1 MKHLLIILAMISC
14 AKKGAKEPTVVNSAI
29 VAKAELYKSLQK
41 GWAHKGGC
49 DSLGFTALCKLSGG
63 CSDATITDAESS
75 SESGRWY
82 RNASQK
88 CFDDGKSASDIS
100 KDMFAMLLPYLYST
114 GDQTNLQEIYN
125 YGKAK
130 GWVMGRGPGSRTI
143 MTPPMIYMLQVMIN
157 KVEPISATESL
168 VKEMAAKEMTAK
180 AGYEKHLDV
189 VSFYSQT
196 LYKNGMDA
204 TDYETLRRYVEESPR
219 NALMQALYH
228 KHKDGDQSKAI
239 EILMDESLFPS
250 DRLPTPKDR
259 CEEYLWQRDDMTK
272 DWAACDTIGVHDGV
286 DFLIAAKI
294 AGQI

>member
-1 MKHLLIILAMISC
+1 MKHLLIILAMLSC
-14 AKKGAKEPTVVNSAI
+14 SKKGAKEPTVVNSAI
-29 VAKAELYKSLQK
+29 VEKANLYKALHK
-41 GWAHKGGC
+41 GWAHGAGC
-49 DSLGFTALCKLSGG
+49 DSLGFTALCKMAGG
-63 CSDATITDAESS
+63 CDEANITDAESFT
-75 SESGRWY
+75 EPGRWY

-100 KDMFAMLLPYLYST
+100 KDMFAMLLPYLYSI
-114 GDQTNLQEIYN
+114 GDKQNLEEIYA

-259 CEEYLWQRDDMTK
+259 CEEYLWQRDDLPK
-272 DWAACDTIGVHDGV
+272 DWDACDTSGVHDGV
-286 DFLIAAKI
+286 DFLLAAFV

>member
-1 MKHLLIILAMISC
+1 MLVVLIILAMISC
-14 AKKGAKEPTVVNSAI
+14 SKKEAQKPTVVNSAI
-29 VAKAELYKSLQK
+29 VEKANLYKALHK

-63 CSDATITDAESS
+63 CADATITDAESS

-100 KDMFAMLLPYLYST
+100 KDMFAMLLPYFYST

-250 DRLPTPKDR
+250 DRLPTAQDR
-259 CEEYLWQRDDMTK
+259 CEEYLWQRDDLPK
-272 DWAACDTIGVHDGV
+272 DWQPCGELGTHDGV
-286 DFLIAAKI
+286 DFIFAAFV
-294 AGQI
+294 AGQL